1 MKTFRLQTQLW
12 LPQPRDKIFAFFADP
27 RNLDRLTPEWLKFR
41 IETADTSKIGCG
53 ARLDYRLRV
62 HGIPIR
68 WRSEI
73 SAWDPPNLFID
84 RQSKGPYAL
93 WIHRHTFVESDGGTI
108 VGDDV
113 EYAVPGGALVQ
124 KFLVAPDLARIFSY
138 RHRVLEEIFNPS
150 KRRAAAV

>member
-27 RNLDRLTPEWLKFR
+27 RNLDRLTPAWLKFHT
-41 IETADTSKIGCG
+41 ETLDTSKISRG
-53 ARLDYRLRV
+53 AMLNYRLRI

-68 WRSEI
+68 WQSEI
-73 SAWDPPNLFID
+73 SAWDPPDGFID
-84 RQSKGPYAL
+84 RQVKGPYAL
-93 WIHRHTFVESDGGTI
+93 WIHQHTFAESSGGTM

-124 KFLVAPDLARIFSY
+124 KFLVAHDLARIFAY
-138 RHRVLEEIFNPS
+138 RHCVLEEIFNPS
-150 KRRAAAV
+150 KRGAAGL